1 MIVAARALGKEL
13 ARGLGPALAGVGLVI
28 AGWLYLR
35 SGSANLMRIASPDM
49 HMHVDFDS
57 FWRSSVA
64 LRHGGDLYRTG
75 AELPNLNPPL
85 LAVLLIPLASLDPLS
100 AYHAFALLTVVL
112 ILASVI
118 AVAEQARTRVGW
130 AMVAVAALLA
140 SSPMHGTL
148 ALGQV
153 YGLLT
158 AALTLAWLAERR
170 NRAVIAGIA
179 VGLAIALKPSLL
191 PLLAWP
197 VLRRRSGM
205 LSAALVAG
213 AVGTGVGI
221 AAAGWSATLDWL
233 RELAAQRPDGFLD
246 NDSLGA
252 LAVRFGQPIWCG
264 YLAASVLLVITVR
277 RARHRPEIAVWAL
290 TAAALLL
297 APIAWNNYLVLLAPA
312 VPLLLA
318 QGGTAAALPLM
329 ALPLIGI
336 EWSGLL
342 TGYSP
347 DSTLAR
353 LGMSLYCGMLLTYWA
368 VLTFGPVEP
377 PAGAAGGAQAA
388 PVTVNECR
396 CSSVPL
402 SDRHSPGPLA
412 SR

>member
-1 MIVAARALGKEL
+1 M
-13 ARGLGPALAGVGLVI
+13 VI

-35 SGSANLMRIASPDM
+35 SGSANLLRIASSDI

-85 LAVLLIPLASLDPLS
+85 LAVLLIPLAWLDALS

-112 ILASVI
+112 IVGSVI
-118 AVAEQARTRVGW
+118 AVAEHTRTRVGW

-148 ALGQV
+148 ALGQI

-158 AALTLAWLAERR
+158 AALTLAWLAERQGR
-170 NRAVIAGIA
+170 TVIAGMA
-179 VGLAIALKPSLL
+179 VGLAIAVKPSLL

-197 VLRRRSGM
+197 VLRRRWRM
-205 LSAALVAG
+205 LSTTLVASAAGTGLG
-213 AVGTGVGI
+213 AV
-221 AAAGWSATLDWL
+221 AAGWSATLEWV

-246 NDSLGA
+246 NDALAA
-252 LAVRFGQPIWCG
+252 LAVRFDQPSWCG
-264 YLAASVLLVITVR
+264 YLAASVLLVITVW
-277 RARHRPEIAVWAL
+277 RARQRPEIAVWAL

-297 APIAWNNYLVLLAPA
+297 APIAWNNYLVLLTPA

-318 QGGTAAALPLM
+318 RGRTIAALPLM

-342 TGYSP
+342 ASYPP
-347 DSTLAR
+347 DSTIAR
-353 LGMSLYCGMLLTYWA
+353 LGMSLYCGMLLTHWA
-368 VLTFGPVEP
+368 AFTFGPPDP
-377 PAGAAGGAQAA
+377 PAGAAGPAKAA

-396 CSSVPL
+396 CSSEPPPEHL
-402 SDRHSPGPLA
+402 SDRHSPRLLP